1 MLYPQN
7 FDVIVVG
14 GGHAGTEAALAA
26 ARMGCKTLLLSHN
39 IETLG
44 QMSCNPSIGGIGKG
58 HLVKEV
64 DAMGG
69 AMAAATD
76 EAGIQFRI
84 LNSSKGPAVRATRAQ
99 ADRVLYK
106 AAIRH
111 RLENQPN
118 LWLFQQA
125 VDDLMVEGD
134 RVVGAVTQVGI
145 QFRAKTVVLT
155 AGTFLDGKIHVG
167 LNNYAAGRAGDPPAV
182 SLSARLKEL
191 KLPQGRLKTGT
202 PPRLDGRSIDF
213 SKCTEQPGDGMPG
226 GMSPAMPVFSFMGR
240 VEQHPPQMSCWMTH
254 TNERTHDIIRSGFD
268 RSPMFTGKIEGVGP
282 RYCPSVEDKINRF
295 ADKDSHQIFLEPE
308 GLTTHEYYPNG
319 ISTSLPFDIQYALV
333 RSMAGLENAHILRPG
348 YAIEYDYF
356 DPQQLKS
363 SFETRAIR
371 GLFFAGQING
381 TTGYEEAAAQGMF
394 AGINAALQAGAQTAW
409 QQDTW
414 VPGRDEAYLGVLV
427 DDLITK
433 GVTEPYRMF
442 TSRAEFRL
450 QLREDNADLRL
461 TEVGRQLGLVDDARW
476 AAFSRK
482 RDAVSRETE
491 RLRSLWVSPKNLET
505 AESER
510 VLGKAIEHEYSLADL
525 LRRPDV
531 NYAGLMSLQAGKY
544 ANPELDAAVSRETGA
559 TLSAEASF
567 AAVVIE
573 QVEITAKY
581 SGYIERQKDEIGRAA
596 HYENLRLPEALDY
609 MAVSALGFEARQKL
623 SQHRP
628 ETLGQASRI
637 SGITPA
643 NISLLLVHLKRSK
656 FKGFAA
662 ADKLVTAEELT
673 VDKGEL

>member
-1 MLYPQN
+1 MLYPKE

-26 ARMGCKTLLLSHN
+26 ARMGCQTLLLTHN

-76 EAGIQFRI
+76 EGGIQFRI

-118 LWLFQQA
+118 LSLFQQA

-145 QFRAKTVVLT
+145 KFRARAVVLT

-167 LNNYAAGRAGDPPAV
+167 LNSYAAGRAGDPPAV
-182 SLSARLKEL
+182 SLSSRLREL

-202 PPRLDGRSIDF
+202 PPRIDGRSIDF
-213 SKCTEQPGDGMPG
+213 SKCLEQPGDGMPG
-226 GMSPAMPVFSFMGR
+226 GMSPKMTVFSFMGR
-240 VEQHPPQMSCWMTH
+240 VEQHPQQMACWITH
-254 TNERTHDIIRSGFD
+254 TNERTHEIIRSGFD

-295 ADKDSHQIFLEPE
+295 ADKESHQIFLEPE

-356 DPQQLKS
+356 DPRELKS

-381 TTGYEEAAAQGMF
+381 TTGYEEAAAQGLF
-394 AGINAALQAGAQTAW
+394 AGINAALQVGTKTAW
-409 QQDTW
+409 TQDTW
-414 VPGRDEAYLGVLV
+414 VPGRDQAYLGVLV
-427 DDLITK
+427 DDLIAK

-450 QLREDNADLRL
+450 QLREDNADARL
-461 TEVGRQLGLVDDARW
+461 TEVGRQLGLVDDVRW
-476 AAFSRK
+476 DAFCRK

-491 RLRSLWVSPKNLET
+491 RLRAIWVNPNNLP
-505 AESER
+505 AGESER
-510 VLGKAIEHEYSLADL
+510 VLGKKIDHEYNLADL

-531 NYAGLMSLQAGKY
+531 SYASLMSLDGGRY
-544 ANPELDAAVSRETGA
+544 ANADLPAEAPVSRETSKDADIAQDDFVA
-559 TLSAEASF
+559 T
-567 AAVVIE
+567 VIE
-573 QVEITAKY
+573 QVEIAAKY
-581 SGYIERQKDEIGRAA
+581 SGYIDRQKDEVGRAA
-596 HYENLRLPEALDY
+596 HYEHLKLPAELDY
-609 MAVSALGFEARQKL
+609 MQVAALSIEARQKL
-623 SQHRP
+623 NKHRP
-628 ETLGQASRI
+628 ETLGLASRI

-643 NISLLLVHLKRSK
+643 SISLLLIHLKRGK
-656 FKGFAA
+656 FKGFANLPANDDVKA
-662 ADKLVTAEELT
+662 AA
-673 VDKGEL
+673 

>member
-1 MLYPQN
+1 MLYPQE

-26 ARMGCKTLLLSHN
+26 ARMGCQTLLLSHN

-64 DAMGG
+64 DALGG
-69 AMAAATD
+69 AMALATD
-76 EAGIQFRI
+76 EGGIQFRI

-99 ADRVLYK
+99 ADRILYK
-106 AAIRH
+106 AAIR
-111 RLENQPN
+111 RMLENQPN
-118 LWLFQQA
+118 LMLFQQA

-145 QFRAKTVVLT
+145 RFRARAVVLT

-167 LNNYAAGRAGDPPAV
+167 LNNHAGGRAGDPPAV

-202 PPRLDGRSIDF
+202 PPRLDGRTIDF

-226 GMSPAMPVFSFMGR
+226 SGTEDRPVPVFSFMAHAHGGAAM
-240 VEQHPPQMSCWMTH
+240 HPKQLPCWITH

-333 RSMAGLENAHILRPG
+333 RSMPGLENAHILRPG

-356 DPQQLKS
+356 DPRELKS
-363 SFETRAIR
+363 SFETKQIQ

-381 TTGYEEAAAQGMF
+381 TTGYEEAAAQGLF
-394 AGINAALQAGAQTAW
+394 AGINAALQVRGQAPW
-409 QQDTW
+409 L
-414 VPGRDEAYLGVLV
+414 PGRDQAYLGVLV

-450 QLREDNADLRL
+450 QLREDNADMRL
-461 TEVGRQLGLVDDARW
+461 TEQGRQMGLVDDQRW
-476 AAFSRK
+476 DAFNRK

-491 RLRSLWVSPKNLET
+491 QLKATWVNPRVVVA

-510 VLGKAIEHEYSLADL
+510 VLGKAMDHEYNLFDL
-525 LRRPDV
+525 LRRPGV
-531 NYAGLMSLQAGKY
+531 TYAGLMSMQVEGTKGVASI
-544 ANPELDAAVSRETGA
+544 ASTAVVSRETLA
-559 TLSAEASF
+559 DQYDD
-567 AAVVIE
+567 VIE
-573 QVEITAKY
+573 QVEIAAKY
-581 SGYIERQKDEIGRAA
+581 SGYINRQRDEVQRAA
-596 HYENLRLPEALDY
+596 YYENLKLPAELDY
-609 MAVSALGFEARQKL
+609 MQVSALSIEVRQKL
-623 SQHRP
+623 TKHRP
-628 ETLGQASRI
+628 ETLGQASRV
-637 SGITPA
+637 SGVTPA
-643 NISLLLVHLKRSK
+643 AISLLLIHLKRGK
-656 FKGFAA
+656 YHGFGVAENLAESAA
-662 ADKLVTAEELT
+662 V
-673 VDKGEL
+673 